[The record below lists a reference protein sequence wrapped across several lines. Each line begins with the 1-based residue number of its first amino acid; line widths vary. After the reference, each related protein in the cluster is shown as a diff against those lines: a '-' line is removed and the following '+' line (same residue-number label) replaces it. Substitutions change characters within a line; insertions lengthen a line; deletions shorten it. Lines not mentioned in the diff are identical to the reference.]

1 MTYSSLGRFEQAVQI
16 ERDVYSGRLRL
27 QGEQNEV
34 TILAANNYASTLKLL
49 ERFEEARSLLRRTIP
64 VARHVLGDG
73 HDVTLSLR
81 TNYGIAIYLDTG
93 ATLDYLREA
102 VTTLEDTARAA
113 RRVLGGA
120 NPLVAK
126 IERALR
132 ESRAALHARETPPA

>member
-1 MTYSSLGRFEQAVQI
+1 MR
-16 ERDVYSGRLRL
+16 RDVYSGTLRL
-27 QGEQNEV
+27 HGEEHEDA
-34 TILAANNYASTLKLL
+34 LAAAVNYSSSLVKL
-49 ERFEEARSLLRRTIP
+49 ERFEQAKSLLRRTIP

-132 ESRAALHARETPPA
+132 ESRAALHARETPPTTARRRRDEN

>member
-81 TNYGIAIYLDTG
+81 TG
-93 ATLDYLREA
+93 
-102 VTTLEDTARAA
+102 
-113 RRVLGGA
+113 
-120 NPLVAK
+120 
-126 IERALR
+126 
-132 ESRAALHARETPPA
+132 